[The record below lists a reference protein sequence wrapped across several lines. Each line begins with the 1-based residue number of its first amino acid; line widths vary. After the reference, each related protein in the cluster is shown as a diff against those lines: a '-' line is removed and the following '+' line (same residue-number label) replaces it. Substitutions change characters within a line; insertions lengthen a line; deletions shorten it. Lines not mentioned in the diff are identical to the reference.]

1 MDGYRKGGESNVKNV
16 DAKKK
21 LFQRSDASQ
30 TLLNLNRK
38 AYYLLSVISEG
49 KSRNF

>member
-1 MDGYRKGGESNVKNV
+1 MENV

-38 AYYLLSVISEG
+38 AYFLLFVISER
-49 KSRNF
+49 KSSKFLNKKGREKL